1 MSTPDQVLSEFI
13 DAWNAGERPRTLE
26 YLRRVPDGP
35 EREQLADQIAT
46 WLEVAP
52 TPDYDAETRSAIR
65 AEPAVAALFENASA
79 EAGLWPATVPRLRA
93 RAGLSIRDVAVR
105 LVERFSLGEAGT
117 ERTAD
122 YLQRLER
129 GELEPS
135 RVSRR
140 LLDALGGLLGVPGS
154 ALADAGSFGRGFRPA
169 AAGGTIFRAA
179 PHAERWI
186 AQDIEALSRAA
197 MTPAPPEL
205 DELDRLFIGGPD
217 A

>member
-1 MSTPDQVLSEFI
+1 MSTPDQVLSAFI
-13 DAWNAGERPRTLE
+13 DEWNAGRRPRTME
-26 YLRRVPDGP
+26 YLRRVPDGRD
-35 EREQLADQIAT
+35 REQLADQITA
-46 WLEVAP
+46 WLELAP
-52 TPDYDAETRSAIR
+52 TPDYDEEARSAIR
-65 AEPAVAALFENASA
+65 AEPAVAALLENADA
-79 EAGLWPATVPRLRA
+79 DAGLWPATVPRLRA
-93 RAGLSIRDVAVR
+93 RAGLTTQDLAVR

-154 ALADAGSFGRGFRPA
+154 ALADAGTFGRGLRPA
-169 AAGGTIFRAA
+169 AAGGTFFRAA
-179 PHAERWI
+179 PRKEAGITE
-186 AQDIEALSRAA
+186 DIEALSHAA
-197 MTPAPPEL
+197 MTPAPPAL

>member
-1 MSTPDQVLSEFI
+1 MSTPDQVLSDFI
-13 DAWNAGERPRTLE
+13 DAWNAGQRPRTLE

-35 EREQLADQIAT
+35 DREQLAEQITA
-46 WLEVAP
+46 WLELAP
-52 TPDYDAETRSAIR
+52 TPDYDAGARSAIR
-65 AEPAVAALFENASA
+65 AEPAVAAVLAGA
-79 EAGLWPATVPRLRA
+79 DADAGLWPATVPRLRA
-93 RAGLSIRDVAVR
+93 RAGLSIRDVAAR
-105 LVERFSLGEAGT
+105 LVERFSLGEAAV

-179 PHAERWI
+179 PHAERWV
-186 AQDIEALSRAA
+186 AQDIEALSQAA
-197 MTPAPPEL
+197 MSPAPPEL

>member
-1 MSTPDQVLSEFI
+1 MSTPDQVLSAFI
-13 DAWNAGERPRTLE
+13 DAWNAGRRPRTLE

-35 EREQLADQIAT
+35 EREQLAEQITA
-46 WLEVAP
+46 WLELAP
-52 TPDYDAETRSAIR
+52 TPDYDADARSAIR
-65 AEPAVAALFENASA
+65 AEPVVAALLENADA
-79 EAGLWPATVPRLRA
+79 DAGLWPATVPRLRA
-93 RAGLSIRDVAVR
+93 RAGLTIRDVAVR
-105 LVERFSLGEAGT
+105 LVERFSLGEGGT

-154 ALADAGSFGRGFRPA
+154 ALADAGTFGRGLRPA

-179 PHAERWI
+179 PRKEAWI
-186 AQDIEALSRAA
+186 SEDIEALSHAA
-197 MTPAPPEL
+197 MTPAPPAL